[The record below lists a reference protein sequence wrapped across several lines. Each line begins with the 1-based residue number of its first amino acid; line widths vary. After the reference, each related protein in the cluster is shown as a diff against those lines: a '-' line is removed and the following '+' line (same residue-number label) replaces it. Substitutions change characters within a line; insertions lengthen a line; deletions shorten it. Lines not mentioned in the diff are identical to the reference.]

1 MKPVTG
7 MLLSGFILLSI
18 AAFKPS
24 GAEES
29 DVTLTRELA
38 EPGEVD
44 RLQVRIVDPFVELH
58 TGPAAAYPIFH
69 VVDRGESVRILRRKT
84 DWFKIET
91 PAGIVG
97 WVSRAQMQQTLLP
110 DGERF
115 RVAEYT
121 REDFTRREWTLGV
134 TGGEFESAPVF
145 TLFTAFSFTENLAL
159 EGHLGQSVGEVSSA
173 KFWKTNL
180 VMQPLPDLK
189 YSPYLTLG
197 LGRINVNPSSTLVVS
212 SPEKN
217 TFAQFGL
224 GVQRYVSRRFLLRFE
239 ANEYVIFST
248 TSTTN
253 DNEEVKEWKF
263 GFAVFF

>member
-1 MKPVTG
+1 
-7 MLLSGFILLSI
+7 MLLSGFFLLLL
-18 AAFKPS
+18 AALKPS
-24 GAEES
+24 LAEEA
-29 DVTLTRELA
+29 DVSLSRDLF
-38 EPGEVD
+38 EPGESDQLTVK
-44 RLQVRIVDPFVELH
+44 IADPFVELH
-58 TGPAAAYPIFH
+58 TGAAAAYPIFH
-69 VVDRGESVRILRRKT
+69 VVDRGEWVKILRRKT

-110 DGERF
+110 GGEQF
-115 RVAEYT
+115 QITEYT
-121 REDFTRREWTLGV
+121 QEDFTRRQWTLGV

-145 TLFTAFSFTENLAL
+145 TVFTAYSFTENLAL
-159 EGHLGQSVGEVSSA
+159 EGHFGQSVGEVSSA

-212 SPEKN
+212 SAEKN

-253 DNEEVKEWKF
+253 DNEEAKEWKF

>member
-1 MKPVTG
+1 
-7 MLLSGFILLSI
+7 MLLSGFFLLLITSLM
-18 AAFKPS
+18 PLQ
-24 GAEES
+24 AEEE
-29 DVTLTRELA
+29 DLTQKQKLDELG
-38 EPGEVD
+38 EPD
-44 RLQVRIVDPFVELH
+44 RVAVKIADPFVDLH

-69 VVDRGESVRILRRKT
+69 VVDRGETVRILRRKT

-91 PAGIVG
+91 GAGIVG

-110 DGERF
+110 DGEPF
-115 RVAEYT
+115 QLNEYT
-121 REDFTRREWTLGV
+121 LEDFTRRKWTLGV

-145 TLFTAFSFTENLAL
+145 TIFTAYSFTENLAL
-159 EGHLGQSVGEVSSA
+159 EGHLGQSIGEVSSS

-180 VMQPLPDLK
+180 IMQPLPDLK

-212 SPEKN
+212 SAEKN
-217 TFAQFGL
+217 TLAQFGL
-224 GVQRYVSRRFLLRFE
+224 GVQRYVSRSFLLRFE

>member
-1 MKPVTG
+1 
-7 MLLSGFILLSI
+7 MLLSGFFLLMI
-18 AAFKPS
+18 VAFKPS
-24 GAEES
+24 QAEEA
-29 DVTLTRELA
+29 DAVETREWL
-38 EPGEVD
+38 EPGEYD
-44 RLQVRIVDPFVELH
+44 RVVVKIADPFVELH
-58 TGPAAAYPIFH
+58 TGAAAAYPIFH
-69 VVDRGESVRILRRKT
+69 VVDRGETVRILRRKT

-91 PAGIVG
+91 GAGIVG

-110 DGERF
+110 DGEPF
-115 RVAEYT
+115 QLNEYT
-121 REDFTRREWTLGV
+121 LEDFTRRKWTLGV

-145 TLFTAFSFTENLAL
+145 TIFTAYSFTENLAL
-159 EGHLGQSVGEVSSA
+159 EGHLGQSIGEVSSS

-180 VMQPLPDLK
+180 IMQPLPDLK

-212 SPEKN
+212 SAEKN
-217 TFAQFGL
+217 TLAQFGL
-224 GVQRYVSRRFLLRFE
+224 GVQRYVSRSFLLRFE